1 MDLHQENK
9 TMTKI
14 EKTTIWIKYYIN
26 YPYGTLMDTQLLIQM
41 CQTKRGHILWNIFSF
56 YKSYRSY

>member
-9 TMTKI
+9 TMTKN

-26 YPYGTLMDTQLLIQM
+26 YPYGTLME
-41 CQTKRGHILWNIFSF
+41 K
-56 YKSYRSY
+56 